1 MRRGGVNYETSY
13 FQAFR
18 GDATFLT
25 NASLPPLDWRPYLA
39 TAAAISTVVD
49 ISTLWCQLNDITIAS
64 PLFCKVRA
72 MTPSPPSPARRKK
85 SLAWAAAVLVIIA
98 AAFATWYWL
107 FAQWRERTD
116 NAYVQG
122 NLIQIAAKVAGQV
135 VQLPHEEGDRV
146 TAGETLALLASGDAD
161 RALQEAKYTLALA
174 ASEILSRR
182 AAVDTA
188 RAELAL
194 RESSHQLALQ
204 EYERRRALV
213 GTKAI
218 SQEEV
223 DAARTRMEEAAA
235 ELSKAE
241 RELTTRQVSA
251 GTGPIDTHPL
261 IRTASERVRDAV
273 RTVNKHRIITPVSG
287 TIARRSVSIGEV
299 ITAGMP
305 IVAVL
310 ETGQRWVEANFKE
323 NQLRHLRPGQPV
335 VAIADLYGS
344 SQPVRGRV
352 THIGAGTGATFS
364 VLPPQNATGNWIKIV
379 QRVPVRIDFDAG
391 QPVAQALPIGASMS
405 VTVDTHNRPDSQD
418 APQANLGPVSQS
430 ALFEDLNE
438 GADAIIAEVL
448 TPFRE
453 SRWN

>member
-1 MRRGGVNYETSY
+1 MGLGYASALLTLKIMTADSPEPRKRRKNLIW
-13 FQAFR
+13 A
-18 GDATFLT
+18 AL
-25 NASLPPLDWRPYLA
+25 ALA
-39 TAAAISTVVD
+39 TLAASV
-49 ISTLWCQLNDITIAS
+49 
-64 PLFCKVRA
+64 
-72 MTPSPPSPARRKK
+72 MTWF
-85 SLAWAAAVLVIIA
+85 L
-98 AAFATWYWL
+98 L

-135 VQLPHEEGDRV
+135 VQITHEEGDTV
-146 TAGETLALLASGDAD
+146 TAGETVAVLASGDAD
-161 RALQEAKYTLALA
+161 RTLEEAKYMLALA

-188 RAELAL
+188 HAELEL
-194 RESSHQLALQ
+194 RQSSYQLASQ
-204 EYERRRALV
+204 EYDRRSALL

-223 DAARTRMEEAAA
+223 DAARTRVEEASA

-241 RELTTRQVSA
+241 RELTTRQVGA

-261 IRTASERVRDAV
+261 ISTASERVREAV

-287 TIARRSVSIGEV
+287 TIAKRSVSIGEV
-299 ITAGMP
+299 ISAGMP

-335 VAIADLYGS
+335 SAIADMHGS
-344 SQPVRGRV
+344 EVPLRGYV
-352 THIGAGTGATFS
+352 THIGAGTGATFA

-379 QRVPVRIDFDAG
+379 QRVPVRIDFEPG
-391 QPVAQALPIGASMS
+391 QAMAERLPMGASMT
-405 VTVDTHNRPDSQD
+405 VTVDTHNRLTPADS
-418 APQANLGPVSQS
+418 PVANLGPVSRH
-430 ALFEDLNE
+430 AVFEDLNT

-448 TPFRE
+448 APFRA